1 MIALVDRPEL
11 RLFLALGIGLLVGV
25 ERERS
30 KGEGPSRGA
39 AGLRTFAL
47 LGLVGGGAGLSGQ
60 PLLVAVSG
68 LFVAAAAVAS
78 YMRTRVSDPGL
89 TTEVAMF
96 ATFLLG
102 VITATRPQV
111 AVAAGVVM
119 AVLLAARSPL
129 QRLVKEVLSE
139 RELRDGLAFAIA
151 ALVVLPLLPDRAVD
165 PFGVINP
172 FALWRLAVVM
182 MGLSAGGYMAQRL
195 AGARR
200 GLILAGLAGGF
211 VSSTATIA
219 AMGHRARETPEV
231 AGQAASAGVAS
242 MLTSILYLCLLLAA
256 LRPQVLLL
264 VGIPLVVSAACL
276 LAYALTGLRRDTS
289 PHAPAATGRAF
300 DLRAV
305 ALFVGLV
312 AGFTLISQGL
322 EHWLGDAGVLA
333 GAAATGLADAHAAAL
348 SIANMA
354 AAGALSDRTA
364 ALGVLIALVANMLV
378 KAPTAW
384 VLGGRDYG
392 LRVSLGA
399 VLLAVSA
406 FGTAVF
412 TGLVHP

>member
-1 MIALVDRPEL
+1 
-11 RLFLALGIGLLVGV
+11 
-25 ERERS
+25 
-30 KGEGPSRGA
+30 
-39 AGLRTFAL
+39 
-47 LGLVGGGAGLSGQ
+47 
-60 PLLVAVSG
+60 
-68 LFVAAAAVAS
+68 
-78 YMRTRVSDPGL
+78 MRTRVSDPGL

-182 MGLSAGGYMAQRL
+182 MGLSAAGYMAQRL
-195 AGARR
+195 AGSRR

-219 AMGHRARETPEV
+219 AMGRRARETPEV

-264 VGIPLVVSAACL
+264 VGIPLAVSAACL
-276 LAYALTGLRRDTS
+276 LAYAVTGLRRDA
-289 PHAPAATGRAF
+289 PPDAPAPTGRAF

-322 EHWLGDAGVLA
+322 EHSLGDAGVLA

-348 SIANMA
+348 SMANMA

-384 VLGGRDYG
+384 ILGGRDYG

-399 VLLAVSA
+399 VLLAASA